1 VRARRRPF
9 RARSF
14 PTNARIRTERLFP
27 ATAARVE
34 AWASDPDVLGVLL
47 VGSKSRGHEDARSD
61 DDLEV
66 LLSEAAF
73 ARLAPTECHALLIEG
88 EGAARRV
95 VYDAQLTT
103 LADLERK
110 RGSNAD
116 LDHWPYER
124 AQVVFARDPRV
135 EAAVKALGRMDPD
148 FRSARLAYA
157 TLDGWFAARRAIK
170 TRERG
175 FAAALALLVDRGARA
190 LIRVL
195 FALEQRWT
203 PLDHWLERELA
214 TLDDPVRAGELL
226 LAALRDRS
234 PEAVI
239 GAFERLEDR
248 LAAEGVARPA
258 GRITLFLELIHPSRI
273 EERTRHALS

>member
-1 VRARRRPF
+1 VA
-9 RARSF
+9 S
-14 PTNARIRTERLFP
+14 TNTRIASGGLFP
-27 ATAARVE
+27 ETAARVE
-34 AWASDPDVLGVLL
+34 AWAADPDVLGVLL
-47 VGSKSRGHEDARSD
+47 VGSKSRGHQDARSD

-66 LLSEAAF
+66 LLSDAAF
-73 ARLAPTECHALLIEG
+73 ARLAPAECHALLIEG

-124 AQVVFARDPRV
+124 AQVVFARDARV
-135 EAAVKALGRMDPD
+135 EGAVKALGRMDPD
-148 FRSARLAYA
+148 FRRARLAYA

-195 FALEQRWT
+195 FALEHRWT

-258 GRITLFLELIHPSRI
+258 GRIALFLELIHPSRI

>member
-1 VRARRRPF
+1 VTPQSPRKESSTHPHI
-9 RARSF
+9 SLDG
-14 PTNARIRTERLFP
+14 LFP
-27 ATAARVE
+27 ETVARVE
-34 AWASDPDVLGVLL
+34 AWAADPGVLGVLL

-66 LLSEAAF
+66 LLTDAAF
-73 ARLAPTECHALLIEG
+73 ARLKPAECHAALIEG

-95 VYDAQLTT
+95 VYDAQLTSLT
-103 LADLERK
+103 DIEKK
-110 RGSNAD
+110 RDSVVD

-124 AQVVFARDPRV
+124 ARIVFARDPRV
-135 EAAVKALGRMDPD
+135 AGAVKAAGRMDPG
-148 FRSARLAYA
+148 FQRARLAYA

-175 FAAALALLVDRGARA
+175 FDAAVALLVDRGARA

-195 FALEQRWT
+195 FALESRWT

-214 TLDDPVRAGELL
+214 TLEDPQRAGDLL

-234 PEAVI
+234 PEAVL

-258 GRITLFLELIHPSRI
+258 GRIALFLELIHPSRI
-273 EERTRHALS
+273 EERSRHALS